1 MRELKGKSRR
11 DLHRLGPSRH
21 RLRLSRHH
29 RPRNRQAVRVTNH
42 LVLARQNLLVPPV
55 PSRQVQASQNQLR
68 LAEIKLVI

>member
-1 MRELKGKSRR
+1 MRELKGESRR
-11 DLHRLGPSRH
+11 DLHRLGLSRH

-29 RPRNRQAVRVTNH
+29 RPRNHRAVRVTNH

-55 PSRQVQASQNQLR
+55 PSRQVQASQNQQR